1 MDLSAIGQQFGL
13 TPEQTQAAVQAL
25 GPAVLAGMQR
35 NTQQGGGGLEDILA
49 SLQGAPARSPSVA
62 HATTQGNDILGQIFG
77 SKDVSRG
84 VAQKAATA
92 SGISPDILKK
102 MLPLI
107 AAFLM
112 SQFARNMGGQTGIGQ
127 AGGAQGGGGLG
138 DILGSILGGAG
149 GQQAPGGGL
158 GDILGSVLGG
168 AGGGGAQSQQGG
180 GLGDILGSI
189 LGGAQ
194 GSSGSDLLR
203 SVEEALNKR

>member
-1 MDLSAIGQQFGL
+1 MDISAIGQQFGL
-13 TPEQTQAAVQAL
+13 TPAQTQAAVEAL
-25 GPAVLAGMQR
+25 GPAVLAGMHR
-35 NTQQGGGGLEDILA
+35 NTQQGGGLEDILA
-49 SLQGAPARSPSVA
+49 SLQGAPSRSLSVDR
-62 HATTQGNDILGQIFG
+62 ATTEGNDILGQIFG

-84 VAQKAATA
+84 VAHQAAKA

-112 SQFARNMGGQTGIGQ
+112 SQFARNMGGQ

-149 GQQAPGGGL
+149 GQQAPGGGGL

-168 AGGGGAQSQQGG
+168 AGGQSQQGGG

-194 GSSGSDLLR
+194 GSNGNDLLR